1 MLALMGV
8 GGEDADH
15 GGRGVMLIPEQTV
28 LPVTALA
35 GGR

>member
-28 LPVTALA
+28 LPETALA
-35 GGR
+35 G